1 MKTNPLRWKKAKI
14 YSRKS
19 QENVKQLD
27 RHFHFIAFLLFV
39 AFSVG
44 IALPFFFKGATFVSL
59 TGFFSPWVFCIFFD
73 PPPSRFL
80 IDRIGERR
88 CDSKKHQSQSA
99 AGQRKN
105 IRKRFATGQSS
116 S

>member
-1 MKTNPLRWKKAKI
+1 MSRWQKERVGVKKKKRKAGGMTTNPLWWKKAKI

-44 IALPFFFKGATFVSL
+44 IALPFFLRVLLLSPSL
-59 TGFFSPWVFCIFFD
+59 GSFLHGFFLFF
-73 PPPSRFL
+73 
-80 IDRIGERR
+80 
-88 CDSKKHQSQSA
+88 
-99 AGQRKN
+99 
-105 IRKRFATGQSS
+105 
-116 S
+116 

>member
-1 MKTNPLRWKKAKI
+1 MSRWQRERVGVKKKKKSGWNDDQPPRWKKAKI

-44 IALPFFFKGATFVSL
+44 IALPFF
-59 TGFFSPWVFCIFFD
+59 
-73 PPPSRFL
+73 
-80 IDRIGERR
+80 
-88 CDSKKHQSQSA
+88 
-99 AGQRKN
+99 
-105 IRKRFATGQSS
+105 
-116 S
+116 